1 MRNLLYAFNVILHH
15 YHKGL
20 TNSEIIKKRVK
31 LILVNLNWYPEDYNY
46 NKIEQKVVH
55 MLPYPEDNS
64 NDYIIK
70 TISINLDR
78 FKDVRYNKI
87 SKWDK
92 LWKLLT
98 IENDTELEDFTKQE
112 KLLKQYRKQLNLFS
126 KDEEYKMILM
136 DETIEKNALFDQTY
150 GVGYRKGVQEG
161 IINNR
166 IEMILNMHKN
176 KIPIETIS
184 ECANLS
190 ISEVQKIIDNAK
202 NN

>member
-1 MRNLLYAFNVILHH
+1 M
-15 YHKGL
+15 
-20 TNSEIIKKRVK
+20 
-31 LILVNLNWYPEDYNY
+31 
-46 NKIEQKVVH
+46 
-55 MLPYPEDNS
+55 
-64 NDYIIK
+64 
-70 TISINLDR
+70 
-78 FKDVRYNKI
+78 
-87 SKWDK
+87 
-92 LWKLLT
+92 LT
-98 IENDTELEDFTKQE
+98 IEDDTELEDFTKQE

-161 IINNR
+161 IIN
-166 IEMILNMHKN
+166 MILNMHKN

-190 ISEVQKIIDNAK
+190 ISEVQTIIDNDAK

>member
-1 MRNLLYAFNVILHH
+1 M
-15 YHKGL
+15 
-20 TNSEIIKKRVK
+20 
-31 LILVNLNWYPEDYNY
+31 
-46 NKIEQKVVH
+46 
-55 MLPYPEDNS
+55 
-64 NDYIIK
+64 
-70 TISINLDR
+70 
-78 FKDVRYNKI
+78 
-87 SKWDK
+87 
-92 LWKLLT
+92 LT
-98 IENDTELEDFTKQE
+98 IEDDTELEDFTKQE
-112 KLLKQYRKQLNLFS
+112 KLLKQYRRQLNLFS

-150 GVGYRKGVQEG
+150 GVGYRKGVQVGTNQGIEQGFKQGIEQGIEQG

-190 ISEVQKIIDNAK
+190 ISEVQTIIDNAK